1 MKFIKT
7 LVLLST
13 LSFMGSANAM
23 LVAMG
28 ETIDATFTGASSVLG
43 ANQTLTLATKEVSAV
58 NGVGA
63 HLYDFAEI
71 FEVSVA
77 TDLNSISLGE
87 SAGSNSILTDA
98 IIAIL
103 DSNFLVKAFE
113 TVDLSANAGDTT
125 LAYLLE
131 AANSPYY
138 VAFIGTLDRSLF
150 GTTSGTANYILEISA
165 VPVPAA
171 VWLFGTALLGLIGFK
186 RKAAVSEALAA

>member
-23 LVAMG
+23 LVTMG
-28 ETIDATFTGASSVLG
+28 EAIDATFTGASSALG
-43 ANQTLTLATKEVSAV
+43 ANETLTLATKGVSAV
-58 NGVGA
+58 NVVGA
-63 HLYDFAEI
+63 HAYDFAEI
-71 FEVSVA
+71 FEVTVA
-77 TDLNSISLGE
+77 SDLNSVSLGE

-98 IIAIL
+98 VIAIL

-138 VAFIGTLDRSLF
+138 VAFIGTLDRSNF
-150 GTTSGTANYILEISA
+150 GTVGGTANYILEISA

-171 VWLFGTALLGLIGFK
+171 VWLFGTAIIGLLGF
-186 RKAAVSEALAA
+186 RKKASMAATAA